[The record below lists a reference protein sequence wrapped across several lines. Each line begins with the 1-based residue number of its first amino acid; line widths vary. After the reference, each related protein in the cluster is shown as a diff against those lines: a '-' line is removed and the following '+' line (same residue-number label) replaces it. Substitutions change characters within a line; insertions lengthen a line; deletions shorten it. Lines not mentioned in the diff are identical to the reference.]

1 MVPIKGASGPKM
13 IPSNSETTITGIR
26 ILLSLSKKFFIE
38 PKVILNIYP
47 DTGHLAGRAC

>member
-1 MVPIKGASGPKM
+1 M
-13 IPSNSETTITGIR
+13 IPNKSETTITGIR